1 VGLDVRKIH
10 CEQRIVDDVLC
21 LQGNYLLVVSTA
33 SMEEDLITRHPC
45 LLAEFDDRELADIS
59 LAITGRSRL
68 RLWVYRSLA

>member
-1 VGLDVRKIH
+1 VEKD
-10 CEQRIVDDVLC
+10 
-21 LQGNYLLVVSTA
+21 LVS
-33 SMEEDLITRHPC
+33 RNPC